1 MKFFSLFLL
10 LFLGFSSKSF
20 ALISKVKISN
30 QNLPA
35 VLKADIVTGDQINA
49 EIKATGN
56 VEITKDSAVLYAN
69 SATYN
74 KNSKYIFAQGD
85 VRIKNLEIGNILAPS
100 IAIKDDF
107 SQGSFSDARMFFVD
121 GSYLFS
127 KKIERKIGNKMVL
140 EKSIFSLCPNQEIVN
155 DNYQAGKLWDM
166 LTISSSTSKI
176 DKEKNNFSSYNSII
190 KFYKFPILYLPYFKF
205 PLPSKERQSGFLQP
219 SYTRNSNFGFGL
231 KIPYFFAIDKNIDL
245 TTTPNYY
252 FGSSQLIL
260 NNNIRHFTKFGK
272 YNFNFDIAN
281 NQVDNFVDKTVV
293 KRSNKSIRWHID
305 GSGMFDFTK
314 DFGFDFN
321 INTLADRNYLRD
333 YGFDYLAY
341 STSKLNF
348 DYIKNRDYVGVKF
361 LRFQELENEKFEKQS
376 PLISPIISSYHESK
390 PLFFKEKFSIASN
403 FANLKRADGLQ
414 YKRLSL
420 VPEFKIP
427 FNVKGNL
434 INLSYQ
440 IQSDI
445 YKIDGHSITNQQNNY
460 KNTQSNL
467 NKQFAI
473 NWRLPLRNKSSKN
486 TLTLEPIAN
495 FVMSDFKTRNN
506 LIPLQDSVNSELSFS
521 NLFANDRISGFDR
534 NEAGKRVSYGLRSA
548 FFSDIGEFDFT
559 AGQAIILSEKQQDIK
574 IRGFAD
580 NNRSNIVGIGSFRGK
595 KYFNISYAFQ
605 LDQQNYSNN
614 VNQIT
619 SSLTYKKFTLNGD
632 YLLIR
637 KNKFFAQKKEQANFS
652 STMELPKKIKLKL
665 FLIRDFV
672 EKRNIQRG
680 FEVSREG
687 CCSVFGFSLIENNP
701 SNLMKPQKTFN
712 LNFTVKNL

>member
-35 VLKADIVTGDQINA
+35 ILKADNVSGDQINA
-49 EIKATGN
+49 EIKASGN
-56 VEITKDSAVLYAN
+56 VEITKDFAVLYAN

-85 VRIKNLEIGNILAPS
+85 VRIKNLEIGNILSPS

-107 SQGSFSDARMFFVD
+107 SQGSFSDARMFFID

-127 KKIERKIGNKMVL
+127 KMIERENGNKITL
-140 EKSIFSLCPNQEIVN
+140 KKSIFSLCPNQEIVD
-155 DNYQAGKLWDM
+155 DNYKAGKLWDM
-166 LTISSSTSKI
+166 LTISSSTAKI
-176 DKEKNNFSSYNSII
+176 NKDNNNFSSYNSII

-205 PLPSKERQSGFLQP
+205 PLPNKERQSGLLQP

-231 KIPYFFAIDKNIDL
+231 KIPYFFAINKSIDL
-245 TTTPNYY
+245 TSTPTYY
-252 FGSSQLIL
+252 LSSSQLIL
-260 NNNIRHFTKFGK
+260 NNDFRHYTKYGK
-272 YNFNFDIAN
+272 YNLNFEIAN
-281 NQVDNFVDKTVV
+281 NQVDNFADKTVI
-293 KRSNKSIRWHID
+293 KRSNNSVRWHF
-305 GSGMFDFTK
+305 SGLGK
-314 DFGFDFN
+314 FDFN
-321 INTLADRNYLRD
+321 KNIGLDYNINTVADRNYLRD

-341 STSKLNF
+341 SSSKINF
-348 DYIKNRDYVGVKF
+348 DYIKDRDYIAIKF
-361 LRFQELENEKFEKQS
+361 LRFQELENEKLEKQS

-414 YKRLSL
+414 YKRISL
-420 VPEFKIP
+420 VPEFQIP
-427 FNVKGNL
+427 FNLKGNL

-440 IQSDI
+440 LQSDI
-445 YKIDGHSITNQQNNY
+445 YKIDSPNSFSSLNY
-460 KNTQSNL
+460 YKKTQSNL
-467 NKQFAI
+467 KKQFAI
-473 NWRLPLRNKSSKN
+473 NWRLPLRNKSKSN
-486 TLTLEPIAN
+486 ILTLEPIAN
-495 FVMSDFKTRNN
+495 FVISDFKTRNN
-506 LIPLQDSVNSELSFS
+506 LIPLQDSVNSELTFS
-521 NLFANDRISGFDR
+521 NIFVNDRISGFDR
-534 NEAGKRVSYGLRSA
+534 GEAGKRVSYGLKSA

-559 AGQAIILSEKQQDIK
+559 AGQAIILSEKNQDIK

-580 NNRSNIVGIGSFRGK
+580 NNRSNIVGIGSFKGK
-595 KYFNISYAFQ
+595 KFFNISYAFQ

-614 VNQIT
+614 VNQI
-619 SSLTYKKFTLNGD
+619 SSSIIYKKFNLNSD

-637 KNKFFAQKKEQANFS
+637 KNKFFAQKKEQANFN
-652 STMELPKKIKLKL
+652 STMEFSKKFRLKV
-665 FLIRDFV
+665 FLVRDFV
-672 EKRNIQRG
+672 KKRNIQRG

-712 LNFTVKNL
+712 LNFTIKNL

>member
-35 VLKADIVTGDQINA
+35 ILKADNVSGDQINA
-49 EIKATGN
+49 EIKASGN
-56 VEITKDSAVLYAN
+56 VEITKDFAVLYAN

-85 VRIKNLEIGNILAPS
+85 VRIKNLEIGNILSPS

-107 SQGSFSDARMFFVD
+107 SQGSFSDARMFFID

-127 KKIERKIGNKMVL
+127 KMIERENGNKMIL
-140 EKSIFSLCPNQEIVN
+140 KKSIFSLCPNQEIVN

-166 LTISSSTSKI
+166 LTISSSTAKI
-176 DKEKNNFSSYNSII
+176 DKDNNNFSSYNSII

-231 KIPYFFAIDKNIDL
+231 KLPYFFAIDKNLDL
-245 TTTPNYY
+245 TTTSNYY

-260 NNNIRHFTKFGK
+260 GNDIRHYTKYGK
-272 YNFNFDIAN
+272 YNLKFDIAN
-281 NQVDNFVDKTVV
+281 NQVDNFADKTIVMRT
-293 KRSNKSIRWHID
+293 KKSVRWHID
-305 GSGMFDFTK
+305 GGGK
-314 DFGFDFN
+314 FDFN
-321 INTLADRNYLRD
+321 KNFGVDFSIKTLGDRNYLRD

-341 STSKLNF
+341 SSSKINF
-348 DYIKNRDYVGVKF
+348 DYIKDRDYIAIKF
-361 LRFQELENEKFEKQS
+361 LRFQELENEKLEKQS

-414 YKRLSL
+414 YKRISL
-420 VPEFKIP
+420 VPEFQIP
-427 FNVKGNL
+427 FNLKGNL

-440 IQSDI
+440 LQSDI
-445 YKIDGHSITNQQNNY
+445 YKIDSPNSFSSLNY
-460 KNTQSNL
+460 YKKTQSNL
-467 NKQFAI
+467 KKQFAI
-473 NWRLPLRNKSSKN
+473 NWRLPLRNKSKSN
-486 TLTLEPIAN
+486 ILTLEPIAN
-495 FVMSDFKTRNN
+495 FVISDFKTRNN
-506 LIPLQDSVNSELSFS
+506 LIPLQDSVNSELTFS
-521 NLFANDRISGFDR
+521 NIFVNDRISGFDR
-534 NEAGKRVSYGLRSA
+534 GEAGKRVSYGLKSA

-559 AGQAIILSEKQQDIK
+559 AGQAIILSEKNQDIK

-580 NNRSNIVGIGSFRGK
+580 NNRSNIVGIGSFKGK
-595 KYFNISYAFQ
+595 KFFNISYAFQ

-614 VNQIT
+614 VNQI
-619 SSLTYKKFTLNGD
+619 SSSIIYKKFNLNSD

-637 KNKFFAQKKEQANFS
+637 KNKFFAQKKEQANFN
-652 STMELPKKIKLKL
+652 STMEFSKKFRLKV
-665 FLIRDFV
+665 FLVRDFV
-672 EKRNIQRG
+672 KKRNIQRG

-712 LNFTVKNL
+712 LNFTIKNL

>member
-1 MKFFSLFLL
+1 MNFFSLFLL

-35 VLKADIVTGDQINA
+35 ILKADFVSGDQINA
-49 EIKATGN
+49 EIKASGN
-56 VEITKDSAVLYAN
+56 VEITKDFAVLYAN

-85 VRIKNLEIGNILAPS
+85 VRIKNLEIGNILSPS

-107 SQGSFSDARMFFVD
+107 SQGSFSDARMFFID

-127 KKIERKIGNKMVL
+127 KMIERENGNKMIL
-140 EKSIFSLCPNQEIVN
+140 KKSIFSLCPNQEIVN

-166 LTISSSTSKI
+166 LTISSSTAKI
-176 DKEKNNFSSYNSII
+176 DKDNNNFSSYNSII

-231 KIPYFFAIDKNIDL
+231 KIPYFFAINKSIDL
-245 TTTPNYY
+245 TSTPTYY
-252 FGSSQLIL
+252 LSSSQLIL
-260 NNNIRHFTKFGK
+260 NNDFRHYTKYGK
-272 YNFNFDIAN
+272 YNLNFEIAN
-281 NQVDNFVDKTVV
+281 NQVDNFADKTVI
-293 KRSNKSIRWHID
+293 KRSNNSVRWHF
-305 GSGMFDFTK
+305 SGLGK
-314 DFGFDFN
+314 FDFN
-321 INTLADRNYLRD
+321 KNIGLDYNINTVADRNYLRD

-341 STSKLNF
+341 SSSKINF
-348 DYIKNRDYVGVKF
+348 DYIKDRDYIAIKF
-361 LRFQELENEKFEKQS
+361 LRFQELENEKLEKQS

-414 YKRLSL
+414 YKRISL
-420 VPEFKIP
+420 VPEFQIP
-427 FNVKGNL
+427 FNLKGNL

-440 IQSDI
+440 LQSDI
-445 YKIDGHSITNQQNNY
+445 YKIDSPNSFSSLNY
-460 KNTQSNL
+460 YKKTQSNL
-467 NKQFAI
+467 KKQFAI
-473 NWRLPLRNKSSKN
+473 NWRLPLRNKSKSN
-486 TLTLEPIAN
+486 ILTLEPIAN
-495 FVMSDFKTRNN
+495 FVISDFKTRNN
-506 LIPLQDSVNSELSFS
+506 LIPLQDSVNSELTFS
-521 NLFANDRISGFDR
+521 NIFVNDRISGFDR
-534 NEAGKRVSYGLRSA
+534 GEAGKRVSYGLKSA

-559 AGQAIILSEKQQDIK
+559 AGQAIILSEKNQDIK

-580 NNRSNIVGIGSFRGK
+580 NNRSNIVGIGSFKGK
-595 KYFNISYAFQ
+595 KFFNISYAFQ

-614 VNQIT
+614 VNQI
-619 SSLTYKKFTLNGD
+619 SSSIIYKKFNLNSD

-637 KNKFFAQKKEQANFS
+637 KNKFFAQKKEQANFN
-652 STMELPKKIKLKL
+652 STMEFSKKFRLKV
-665 FLIRDFV
+665 FLVRDFV
-672 EKRNIQRG
+672 KKRNIQRG

-712 LNFTVKNL
+712 LNFTIKNL